1 MSRVLVR
8 KEKKKERE
16 KGFKLRFHIK
26 IFEKEVCLCVCV
38 CVYMHMYASM
48 NECWQIIIRKRVAEL
63 LADVWWYNWEDDTQ
77 RFSEALKADKWGK
90 KRGSSKRELKTGLY

>member
-1 MSRVLVR
+1 
-8 KEKKKERE
+8 
-16 KGFKLRFHIK
+16 
-26 IFEKEVCLCVCV
+26 
-38 CVYMHMYASM
+38 MYASM